1 MVPVLECA
9 PSRKR
14 GTYQEIITIDWDS
27 AEPQRKRQGFALSH
41 QSQFPATRIPFPFL
55 SFLSLSSF
63 IEMYWHGTRIFEQSH
78 RAGRGQQWEGLRE
91 GHPGQEETQM
101 CENSSGTRLAAL
113 AGRKK
118 LGEEWHL
125 IRHLQMWKWKHIFF
139 AAGDNAENLH
149 FVLIWPHLH
158 NAYYRESFRYCLI
171 ISFLLLIAR
180 LRKY

>member
-1 MVPVLECA
+1 MHQAGKEGLIKRSLQLIEIVLNH
-9 PSRKR
+9 R
-14 GTYQEIITIDWDS
+14 GKDRVLPWLI
-27 AEPQRKRQGFALSH
+27 RV
-41 QSQFPATRIPFPFL
+41 SQFPATRIPFPFL

-158 NAYYRESFRYCLI
+158 NAYYRKSFRYCLI